1 MNKKNLYLIILVSL
15 ALIFAAGVFLNKKD
29 TSSHKKIIIGNTVV
43 KVEIAESMAEKQKGL
58 SGRNFMRK
66 NNGMLFI
73 FSQPDSYP
81 FWMKNMKFPIDIIW
95 LDENLQIINIEKN
108 ITPDTFPKKFMPR
121 LPAKYALEV
130 NGGWSDKNKIK
141 EGVNIKVKP

>member
-1 MNKKNLYLIILVSL
+1 MDKKILAFIFISV
-15 ALIFAAGVFLNKKD
+15 ALIFMASIFLNKKD
-29 TSSHKKIIIGNTVV
+29 ASLRKEIIVGNVAV
-43 KVEIAESMAEKQKGL
+43 KVEIAASSEEKQKGL

-66 NNGMLFI
+66 NSGMLFV
-73 FSQPDSYP
+73 FSQPDLYH

-95 LDENLQIINIEKN
+95 LDENLRIINIEKN
-108 ITPDTFPKKFMPR
+108 ITPDSFPKKFTPR
-121 LPAKYALEV
+121 LPAKYVLEV